1 MALKA
6 NLLIDQGSSYSTTLM
21 LTTETDEA
29 MDLSGYT
36 GAAQVRKHYTS
47 SNSSAFSVDL
57 NTTTGTVTISMSAN
71 TTANLVAGR
80 YVYDVEITSGSGNVT
95 RVVEGIVTVTPN
107 VTR

>member
-6 NLLIDQGSSYSTTLM
+6 NLLIDQGSTYSTTLM

-47 SNSSAFSVDL
+47 SNSSAFSVEL
-57 NTTTGTVTISMSAN
+57 NTNTGTVTLSMSAN

>member
-6 NLLIDQGSSYSTTLM
+6 NLLIDQGSSYNTTLM

-57 NTTTGTVTISMSAN
+57 NTSTGTVTLSMSAN

-80 YVYDVEITSGSGNVT
+80 YVYDVEIISGSGNVT

>member
-6 NLLIDQGSSYSTTLM
+6 NLLIDQGSTYSTTLS

-29 MDLSGYT
+29 MDLTGYS
-36 GAAQVRKHYTS
+36 GAAQIRKHYTS
-47 SNSSAFSVDL
+47 SNSYSFVVDL
-57 NTTTGTVTISMSAN
+57 NSVAGTVLLSMSAN
-71 TTANLVAGR
+71 TTANLTAGR
-80 YVYDVEITSGSGNVT
+80 YVYDVEIISASGAVT

>member
-6 NLLIDQGSSYSTTLM
+6 NLLIDQGSTYSTTLS

-29 MDLSGYT
+29 MDLTGYSGS
-36 GAAQVRKHYTS
+36 AQMRKHYTS
-47 SNSSAFSVDL
+47 SNSTAFSIDL
-57 NTTTGTVTISMSAN
+57 NSTAGTVTLSMSAN

>member
-57 NTTTGTVTISMSAN
+57 NTNTGTVTLSMSAN

>member
-6 NLLIDQGSSYSTTLM
+6 NLLIDQGSTYSTTLS

-29 MDLSGYT
+29 MDLTGYS
-36 GAAQVRKHYTS
+36 GAAQIRKHYTS
-47 SNSSAFSVDL
+47 SNSYSFVVDL
-57 NTTTGTVTISMSAN
+57 NSVAGTVLLSMSAN
-71 TTANLVAGR
+71 TTANLTAGR
-80 YVYDVEITSGSGNVT
+80 YVYDVEIVSASGAVT